1 MRVLRGEFAK
11 WHLRQA
17 QKSLAKLNEWKARRA
32 MDSEDAVFQEF
43 VSGDLQSI
51 DAIERLQ
58 KLGHQPKDA
67 ERLVDEWIEGQE

>member
-1 MRVLRGEFAK
+1 
-11 WHLRQA
+11 
-17 QKSLAKLNEWKARRA
+17 